1 MATFPSIDPNFGASK
16 TSQPT
21 VRNVQFGD
29 GYSQRLRYGLGT
41 DLKVWSLTWENISET
56 DSDTIETFLE
66 ARGGAEHFD
75 WSPPDDTDTYK
86 WICQQW
92 SKQMTSAGL
101 NQLTAT
107 FQQVI
112 EP

>member
-1 MATFPSIDPNFGASK
+1 MATFPSIDPDFGATK

-21 VRNVQFGD
+21 VRNVQFND
-29 GYSQRLRYGLGT
+29 GYSQRLRYGLNT
-41 DLKVWSLTWENISET
+41 DLKSWSLIWKNISET

-66 ARGGAEHFD
+66 ARGGAESFD
-75 WSPPDDTDTYK
+75 WSPPDETDTYK
-86 WICQQW
+86 WICPEW

-101 NQLTAT
+101 NELTAT

>member
-1 MATFPSIDPNFGASK
+1 MATFPSIAPSYGASK
-16 TSQPT
+16 ASRPN
-21 VRNVQFGD
+21 VKSVQFGD
-29 GYSQRLRYGLGT
+29 GYSQRLRYGLNT
-41 DLKVWSLTWENISET
+41 DLKSWTLTWQNISET

-75 WSPPDDTDTYK
+75 WSPIDETETYK
-86 WICQQW
+86 WVCQQW
-92 SKQMTSAGL
+92 SKTVPYL
-101 NQLTAT
+101 NRATITAT

>member
-1 MATFPSIDPNFGASK
+1 MATFPSIVPDYGASK
-16 TSQPT
+16 ASKPN

-29 GYSQRLRYGLGT
+29 GYSQRLRYGLNT
-41 DLKVWSLTWENISET
+41 DLKVWTLTWQYITEA

-75 WSPPDDTDTYK
+75 WSPPDETETYK

>member
-1 MATFPSIDPNFGASK
+1 MATFPSINPTYGASK
-16 TSQPT
+16 RSQPT

-29 GYSQRLRYGLGT
+29 GYSQRLRFGLNT
-41 DLKVWSLTWENISET
+41 DLKVWSLKFEVSET
-56 DSDTIETFLE
+56 DADTIETFLE

-75 WSPPDDTDTYK
+75 WSPPDDSETYK

>member
-1 MATFPSIDPNFGASK
+1 MATFPSIVPDYGASK
-16 TSQPT
+16 ASKPN
-21 VRNVQFGD
+21 VKNVQFGD
-29 GYSQRLRYGLGT
+29 GYSQRLRYGLNT
-41 DLKVWSLTWENISET
+41 DLKSWTLTWQNITEANT
-56 DSDTIETFLE
+56 DTIETFLE

-75 WSPPDDTDTYK
+75 WSPPDETETYK

>member
-1 MATFPSIDPNFGASK
+1 MATFPSIDPDFGASK

-29 GYSQRLRYGLGT
+29 GYSSRIRYGLNT
-41 DLKVWSLTWENISET
+41 DLKVWSLKWENISET

>member
-29 GYSQRLRYGLGT
+29 GYSTRIGYGLNT
-41 DLKVWSLTWENISET
+41 DLKVWNLTWENISET

-75 WSPPDDTDTYK
+75 WSPPDETETYK